1 MLITNWESRCFCSC
15 YNAFSRVDMRVVVKI
30 PGSVETY
37 AIDERGDKSDATDTL
52 WLETYLCGV
61 LRAFS
66 YADDAQNRIVG
77 CRRFNPITST
87 ESEHKFLDAAEKL
100 FFRGLPP

>member
-1 MLITNWESRCFCSC
+1 
-15 YNAFSRVDMRVVVKI
+15 MRVEVKI
-30 PGSVETY
+30 PGSVEAY
-37 AIDERGDKSDATDTL
+37 AVDERGEKRVASEML

-66 YADDAQNRIVG
+66 YADDQQNRIIG
-77 CRRFNPITST
+77 CRRFNPITNT

-100 FFRGLPP
+100 FFRGVPTSLFPSLP

>member
-1 MLITNWESRCFCSC
+1 
-15 YNAFSRVDMRVVVKI
+15 MRVEVKI
-30 PGSVETY
+30 PGSVEAY
-37 AIDERGDKSDATDTL
+37 AVDERGEKRLASETL

-100 FFRGLPP
+100 FFRGLIPLIILNTLHQVRVPNTNR